1 MDEPSLKSRV
11 TVDQLVEAMRERG
24 LRPLRLN
31 GKALLPIVQGGMGV
45 LESSTDRTTRSPVL
59 AGKVC
64 GECGNATVI
73 HKDGCEFCTAC
84 GDIGQCG

>member
-1 MDEPSLKSRV
+1 MILDL
-11 TVDQLVEAMRERG
+11 VDCPMEEG
-24 LRPLRLN
+24 YPLRD
-31 GKALLPIVQGGMGV
+31 MGV
-45 LESSTDRTTRSPVL
+45 LESSTDGATRGPLL